1 MLLSWGDSK
10 LNFGSVRYMYIA
22 LGRTDDLL
30 CHLPSMRLLLSCR
43 FTDFLDLVGWLAT
56 FATSMYNMYRIGTP
70 CHHHLVI
77 WAVAWRGQSSTADQL
92 TLLCADR
99 ALALKYCNLY
109 KVYNSSTDYR
119 YHGVTMRKLVN
130 GI

>member
-1 MLLSWGDSK
+1 MTPSLTL
-10 LNFGSVRYMYIA
+10 VRYGTLHVHSTGTNGRFA
-22 LGRTDDLL
+22 L
-30 CHLPSMRLLLSCR
+30 P
-43 FTDFLDLVGWLAT
+43 FTIDETFAKLQVHCDFLDLVGWLAT